1 MTRSHLRSVA
11 HIIALR
17 LLENHP
23 DGSVERE
30 VISRELI
37 AACRDPRNYDDM
49 NSKQFKQAAE
59 TFIPR
64 ELGRLVRRQR
74 RTT

>member
-1 MTRSHLRSVA
+1 VTSPPCG
-11 HIIALR
+11 
-17 LLENHP
+17 NHP

-30 VISRELI
+30 AINSELI
-37 AACRDPRNYDDM
+37 AVCADPRNSDM

-59 TFIPR
+59 TFFPR